1 MVKYQ
6 ILIWSQF
13 FFLSLASLVAQN
25 QKIIGD
31 ISSHFGRVE
40 YIIGEKALVPEKT
53 FDNTIRYSI
62 VNYWLIPGKYERNLG
77 SSWQWMC
84 FPRLERNGAGYGDVI
99 ETLEKIEPM
108 PENLLFRHQDNATG
122 DVDDDERI
130 GNAWNTP
137 LPFEEINSSNGY
149 KLNIQED
156 QLFLL
161 NSTGSIASPG
171 LSFPLYSGNGRR
183 ENWIGYFLT
192 YSQEALDAF
201 GGIENKLTFIQTQD
215 WTMVKEHGEWV
226 IPNNVTPLSYGDMV
240 IVKVT
245 EDIPTFSWIL
255 DQEAEESDIRET
267 EYYTFVEQETY
278 TPFYVEIYSAVSG
291 NEVAVMAQDECR
303 GASVIS
309 DGDTLIEVNGYLS
322 GLPSGTPLTFEIWDG
337 YKSSATKKKE
347 YLVRTP
353 GSNSQI
359 QRTIYSG
366 EGIPYYNVSFGSQD
380 IKTNTDIESMI
391 EVFPNPALSEAS
403 IRFVADD
410 EAAYDLMVTDF
421 GGKPIHT
428 LIRGTFPGGITEVEW
443 NLTDGNNRP
452 LKNGIYL
459 IRLTKNSR
467 NVANE
472 KIVIIR

>member
-1 MVKYQ
+1 
-6 ILIWSQF
+6 
-13 FFLSLASLVAQN
+13 
-25 QKIIGD
+25 
-31 ISSHFGRVE
+31 
-40 YIIGEKALVPEKT
+40 
-53 FDNTIRYSI
+53 
-62 VNYWLIPGKYERNLG
+62 
-77 SSWQWMC
+77 MC
-84 FPRLERNGAGYGDVI
+84 FPRLERDGSGYGDVI

-108 PENLLFRHQDNATG
+108 PEDLLFRHNENSTG
-122 DVDDDERI
+122 NYFDDIRSS
-130 GNAWNTP
+130 GAWEFP
-137 LPFEEINSSNGY
+137 LLFSEINSNDGY

-171 LSFPLYSGNGRR
+171 LTFPLYSDNGRR

-192 YSQEALDAF
+192 YSQEAPDAF
-201 GGIENKLTFIQTQD
+201 GGIESKLTFIQTQD

-245 EDIPTFSWIL
+245 EDIPSFSWIL
-255 DQEAEESDIRET
+255 DQEEEERDIRET
-267 EYYTFVEQETY
+267 EYYTFEEQETY
-278 TPFYVEIYSAVSG
+278 TPFYIEIDSTVNG
-291 NEVAVMAQDECR
+291 NEVAVMAMDECL

-337 YKSSATKKKE
+337 YKSSATEKMK

-353 GSNSQI
+353 GSSNPI
-359 QRTIYSG
+359 KRTIYTG
-366 EGIPYYNVSFGSQD
+366 EGIPYYKVSFSSQE
-380 IKTNTDIESMI
+380 IKTNTGMGFVI
-391 EVFPNPALSEAS
+391 EVFPNPAHGEVS
-403 IRFVADD
+403 IRFMAND
-410 EAAYDLMVTDF
+410 EANYDITVTDF
-421 GGKPIHT
+421 GGKPINT
-428 LIRGTFPGGITEVEW
+428 LIHGTFPEGITEVKW
-443 NLTDGNNRP
+443 NMADGNNRP